1 MENANNTRLDETN
14 TSCDGKI
21 DVVRDD
27 LKFFE
32 RRLTEVMEHM
42 QPTASFFLFVIL
54 STFFAVIYLGYLCFS
69 DPNITMISFYE
80 LLEAQKLCTVGVAGM
95 VLVITILGVHKR
107 VVAPRIIVDRVKT
120 VLVDFCLS
128 CDEEGKLIIKPTPR
142 PHKNLA

>member
-1 MENANNTRLDETN
+1 MENGNNTRLDEAN
-14 TSCDGKI
+14 ASCDGKI

-42 QPTASFFLFVIL
+42 QPTASFFLLVIL
-54 STFFAVIYLGYLCFS
+54 SIFFAIIYLGYLCFS
-69 DPNITMISFYE
+69 DPSTPMISFYE
-80 LLEAQKLCTVGVAGM
+80 LLEAQKLCTIGVAVI
-95 VLVITILGVHKR
+95 VLIMTILGVHKR
-107 VVAPRIIVDRVKT
+107 VVAPRIIVDRIKT

>member
-14 TSCDGKI
+14 TSC
-21 DVVRDD
+21 DD

-42 QPTASFFLFVIL
+42 QPTASKWRCFFLFVIL